1 MSNRRPQASV
11 RGARPRHMDRRGE
24 VSGGLAAMVGLLA
37 LVIGLPIVLWAA
49 VGWPLP
55 TSLPSLGDL
64 QMALARDAL
73 PDDVLVKAVACVAWL
88 AWAQFV
94 ACVAVELVAAVRG
107 RVPARVPFAGPN
119 QVLARRLVA
128 AALLVTW
135 SAAGMA
141 RPASAATGAE
151 AAPSGRPA
159 ATADRSSGPIVADP
173 SALAVDPGAR
183 PAKDTVGASVAA
195 EAGEEQLY
203 VVRPRGPGRP
213 RDTFWRIA
221 EEHLGDPMRWRE
233 LWELNKGRE
242 LPDGRT
248 LEDPDWIYPGCV
260 LKMPA
265 DAVGLPET
273 RKARP
278 APDPVPELVAEPDAP
293 AAGTLAASDEL
304 AELATTL
311 PRTLAADRFGITP
324 AAARTTLSEQ
334 PIAVEPLTVPV
345 LAAGGLLSAG
355 VAAALASLRGS
366 QRRRR
371 PAGRRVPAPP
381 PALAEVELAL
391 RAAQEPE
398 TARYLDLALRALA
411 AGLRAERRTL
421 PDVLGVELTT
431 ARIDVLLAEPGMPP
445 AGWSRAGSDERR
457 WRLPG
462 GVPVAAL
469 AAAADGI
476 EPPLPELVTVGAT
489 EAGVLMVNLAQPGLT
504 MLSGGPLV
512 VRRAVETLAVE
523 LATSVWAG
531 HFELVLA
538 GFGDTG
544 LTVLDHVTAVRHTG
558 DLLSALRWRDDPDV
572 PRWRRPPTL
581 VLCAL
586 PPGPE
591 ELAALTGAAKRGLV
605 AVVAPGE
612 PTGYGWAIGV
622 EEDRLDIGPL
632 NLRVR
637 PALLGADQTDAVGQ
651 LLRIAA
657 GDTSDPLEGPPP
669 WVVRA
674 AEEEQEGLED
684 DPVEVRILGP
694 VELDGVPLPRSEPGT
709 ERAREL
715 VVYLAMHPEGV
726 DPERLWGAL
735 WPGRSF
741 EPEILHAVAGL
752 AREAMGLASDG
763 KAWLDR
769 DRSGRYRLHHGVRL
783 DWSRFWVLAAHA
795 QPGPE
800 GVPVLRAALN
810 LVTGRPFSGVPARGF
825 GWAEVGHRALIE
837 GTVVDV
843 AEDLARR
850 CLAAG
855 DSAGAAWAAR
865 QGLAVSPADERLY
878 RLVMLAA
885 DVDQDPAGVDA
896 AMDELQHRLAAEQLP
911 SDDELQVETLAL
923 YEQLGRSLRPL
934 GSAAR

>member
-1 MSNRRPQASV
+1 M
-11 RGARPRHMDRRGE
+11 
-24 VSGGLAAMVGLLA
+24 LGLLA
-37 LVIGLPIVLWAA
+37 LVVGLPIVLWAA

-64 QMALARDAL
+64 QLALARDAL

-141 RPASAATGAE
+141 RPASAATAAE
-151 AAPSGRPA
+151 ARPSGRPA
-159 ATADRSSGPIVADP
+159 ATAEATRSSGPIVADP
-173 SALAVDPGAR
+173 SALAVDPDAR
-183 PAKDTVGASVAA
+183 PARAEVGASVAA
-195 EAGEEQLY
+195 EAGEERVY

-278 APDPVPELVAEPDAP
+278 APAKPEAP
-293 AAGTLAASDEL
+293 ETNGLAASDQL

-311 PRTLAADRFGITP
+311 PRTLAADRVGITP

-334 PIAVEPLTVPV
+334 PIAAEPLTVPV

-355 VAAALASLRGS
+355 IAAALASLRGS

-371 PAGRRVPAPP
+371 PTGRRIPVPP

-431 ARIDVLLAEPGMPP
+431 ARIDVLLAEPGTPP

-489 EAGVLMVNLAQPGLT
+489 DAGVLMVNLAQPGLT
-504 MLSGGPLV
+504 MLRGGPMV

-523 LATSVWAG
+523 LATSVWAD

-544 LTVLDHVTAVRHTG
+544 LTVLDHVRAVAHT
-558 DLLSALRWRDDPDV
+558 DELLSALRWRDDPDV
-572 PRWRRPPTL
+572 PHWRRPPTL

-591 ELAALTGAAKRGLV
+591 ELAALTGAADRGLV

-622 EEDRLDIGPL
+622 EEDRLDVGPL

-674 AEEEQEGLED
+674 AEEDQEGLED

-694 VELDGVPLPRSEPGT
+694 VELDGVHLPRSEPGT

-715 VVYLAMHPEGV
+715 VVYLALHPEGV
-726 DPERLWGAL
+726 DPERLWSAL
-735 WPGRSF
+735 WPGRRF

-752 AREAMGLASDG
+752 AREAMGLAADG
-763 KAWLDR
+763 AAWLDR

-810 LVTGRPFSGVPARGF
+810 LVTGRPFTGVPPRGY

-855 DSAGAAWAAR
+855 DSAGAGWAAR

-896 AMDELQHRLAAEQLP
+896 AMDELQHRLAAEHLP